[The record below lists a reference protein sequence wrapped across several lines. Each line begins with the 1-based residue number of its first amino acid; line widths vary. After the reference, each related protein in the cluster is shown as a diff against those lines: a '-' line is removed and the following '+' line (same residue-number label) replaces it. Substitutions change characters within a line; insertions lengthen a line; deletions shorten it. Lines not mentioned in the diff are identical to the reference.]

1 MSDLRRVLGDR
12 RPFVVAEIGVN
23 HDGSPERALALV
35 ELAARCGAHAVK
47 FQAFKA
53 ERLVRADAP
62 LARYQERNLGGDPG
76 GQLAM
81 LRRLE
86 IASSTL
92 AECRGLARRRGLAF
106 GVTPFDEGSLAE
118 ILLLGPDFLKI
129 GSGDADNL
137 PLLRAARD
145 SGFPVLVSTGMC
157 TLDEAA
163 RIVRW
168 FRPHRDRLALLHC
181 VSAYPAPEGE
191 CNLGVLA
198 TLRGLGCVTGFSDH
212 TAGHRAAALATAL
225 GAEILERHITLDRST
240 PGPDHACS
248 SDEAGFGAWME
259 EVRLA
264 ALMLGDGRK
273 RCMPCEEDVRRVARK
288 SLVLAR
294 DKRRG
299 EPLESGD
306 VVCLRPA
313 DGLPPWRMGDV
324 LGRPALRDLR
334 SGGRL
339 EPGDWGAMP

>member
-1 MSDLRRVLGDR
+1 MSHLRGMLGDR

-23 HDGSPERALALV
+23 HDGRPEQALALV
-35 ELAARCGAHAVK
+35 ELAARGGAHAVK

-53 ERLVRADAP
+53 ERLVRPDAP
-62 LARYQERNLGGDPG
+62 LAGYQARNMGSDQG
-76 GQLAM
+76 GQLEM

-86 IASSTL
+86 IGTAAL
-92 AECRGLARRRGLAF
+92 AACRERAQSLGLAF
-106 GVTPFDEGSLAE
+106 GVTPFDGISLRE
-118 ILLLGPDFLKI
+118 ILRLRPDFIKV
-129 GSGDADNL
+129 GSGDADNQ
-137 PLLRAARD
+137 PLLEAARD

-181 VSAYPAPEGE
+181 VSAYPAPEDE
-191 CNLGVLA
+191 CNLAVLA
-198 TLRGLGCVTGFSDH
+198 HLRDLDCVTGFSDH
-212 TAGHRAAALATAL
+212 TRDHRAAALATAL
-225 GAEILERHITLDRST
+225 GAEILERHITLDRSA

-248 SDEAGFGAWME
+248 SDEAGFAAWME

-264 ALMLGDGRK
+264 ARLLGDGRK

-299 EPLESGD
+299 ERLERAD
-306 VVCLRPA
+306 LACLRPA
-313 DGLPPWRMGDV
+313 DGMPPWRIGDF
-324 LGRPALRDLR
+324 LGRTALRDLR
-334 SGGRL
+334 AGGRL
-339 EPGDWGAMP
+339 EPADWGVEP